1 MTDPYA
7 HDIMS
12 IDEAT
17 ASPEQ
22 VPTAALRSALAHE
35 ENLVRTRGAKVAA
48 AVVGD
53 DPEMVAEHTS
63 QLVENLD
70 HERTNVVVHSA
81 LALASVVET
90 APDRAAEAVGPI
102 VDLLDEDP
110 PIVQSAAS
118 QFVRTSITEAPE
130 TFLSH
135 VDQLVERTL
144 QESTEPVPEDAI
156 EATAD
161 DNRREIMRDVNEDE
175 GRRQWATR
183 LVTANML
190 AELARVEP
198 TAVAPHVA
206 DLAALLDPESD
217 DVGVTTTVADIV
229 GSVAEHDP
237 ALADDAVDPLI
248 AVLDHYDEPTVA
260 TAVTALGFLDDPAAI
275 EPLRAVDDDE
285 DRDEDLREL
294 AAETAA
300 FVEQRAEQ

>member
-1 MTDPYA
+1 MSDPYA
-7 HDIMS
+7 HEIMS

-22 VPTAALRSALAHE
+22 VPTGALESALGHD

-53 DPEMVAEHTS
+53 DPEMVAQHTS
-63 QLVENLD
+63 QLIANLD

-81 LALASVVET
+81 LALASVIET

-102 VDLLDEDP
+102 VALLDEDP

-130 TFLSH
+130 AFLPH

-144 QESTEPVPEDAI
+144 QPPAEMIPEDAI
-156 EATAD
+156 AATED
-161 DNRREIMRDVNEDE
+161 DNRREIMQDVNEDE

-198 TAVAPHVA
+198 TAVAPHIA
-206 DLAALLDPESD
+206 DLSALLDPESD
-217 DVGVTTTVADIV
+217 DVGVTTTVADLV
-229 GSVAEHDP
+229 GTVAEHDP

-248 AVLDHYDEPTVA
+248 GVLDHYDDPTVA
-260 TAVTALGFLDDPAAI
+260 TAVTALGFLDDPAAVG
-275 EPLRAVDDDE
+275 PLRAVADDDE
-285 DRDEDLREL
+285 RDADLREL
-294 AAETAA
+294 AAETAT

>member
-275 EPLRAVDDDE
+275 EPLRAVADDE